1 MSDLQQNRISVQEI
15 LLMFSKQISGTGA
28 KSGEKYIPVAD
39 VVAERGYVIPVN
51 YSDAPSSFILQREK
65 DANRVAYN
73 KEDLQ
78 RFVNGFDSLSVSLL
92 QPYIRFEKYNK
103 KRDETFVLDMNN
115 ANLASFRSFISGAR
129 TGKGSVGFGTRQNPG
144 GFGIKGLELEYLA
157 NEKSGYCFN
166 QYKLDVEVFCAS
178 IEDLVANLGDGKSS
192 YTLMD
197 VLIAFPEDIKRLLE
211 GIRAGET
218 EGEMS
223 SAFKTVVEFGYNVH
237 ESEKGIAQKL
247 AGAVSAISSIAK
259 APTSITKSASIFSAA
274 TQNKRSEQTKMLI
287 KQSGSKGLASQKFSE
302 MLSKLRFRVF
312 LTPYKWV
319 VEFEQKGNISLKI
332 QYLGYDNAIS
342 AKAASNVMAS
352 FEEVEYYQ
360 KSFMAKRSGKPV
372 SVATTKKEM
381 EQEKKEIDAAR
392 KKLDSERAS
401 FWRVYKQTLMRR
413 PYARLGAIQRS
424 FELTVDYS
432 VFEQTKPVS
441 AQPGQDLSFSDKIKK
456 IRNEIYESLGSEDVM
471 NKFAQMYKGHGVSPK
486 ENWESDYDFNKI
498 IDDEGRDSHLTVKNK
513 YVVGKE
519 KIGTVTRFEGGG
531 IDGPPVAI
539 TEDVYKNLYI
549 SRIPYFY
556 LGDLLGIL
564 SLTVSHNLK
573 QSGEHGAGTRV
584 EFLTDQIKIPAPWFP
599 SAELEMNIGQIP
611 ISWDF
616 FLKWWADKVETKK
629 NMVYKL
635 EEFLQ
640 EFFGHFIQQL
650 FKKTEVVDSVIL
662 NIGCHV
668 IEKEINKQTGS
679 KIVSYYLY
687 QVLPEKDPSVR
698 FYIGNARGLLK
709 DVQFEVVDDQYL
721 SSSCMQMAV
730 ENQQPDNNLQ
740 FQRAI
745 YNSTITMFGNVI
757 FQPGM
762 TVEVVPSLV
771 GAPFADSS
779 KIRNIYDL
787 GIGGLFNITATKISL
802 RKGNFETKLTTRWW
816 GKPQQ
821 KMVDLSSM
829 EIPIFSGIGSGL
841 GSVAGVVGDAVVA
854 RGVQGAFAS
863 GKKD

>member
-1 MSDLQQNRISVQEI
+1 MSDTQKNRISVQEI
-15 LLMFSKQISGTGA
+15 LLMFSKELSSSFSADSNNLLISA
-28 KSGEKYIPVAD
+28 RD
-39 VVAERGYVIPVN
+39 AERGAVRTVN
-51 YSDAPSSFILQREK
+51 HAESPSSFILQREK

-78 RFVNGFDSLSVSLL
+78 RFVNGFDSMSVSLL

-115 ANLASFRSFISGAR
+115 SNLASFRSFISGTR
-129 TGKGSVGFGTRQNPG
+129 TGKGTIGFGTRQSPG

-178 IEDLVANLGDGKSS
+178 IEDLVANLGDTKSS

-211 GIRAGET
+211 GIKAGDT
-218 EGEMS
+218 EGELS

-237 ESEKGIAQKL
+237 ENERGIAQKL
-247 AGAVSAISSIAK
+247 AGTVSAISNITK
-259 APTSITKSASIFSAA
+259 TPTSITRSASIFSNAIKSG
-274 TQNKRSEQTKMLI
+274 QSEQTKMLI
-287 KQSGSKGLASQKFSE
+287 KQSGNKGPAVQKFSE
-302 MLSKLRFRVF
+302 MLKKLRFRVF
-312 LTPYKWV
+312 LAPYKWLV
-319 VEFEQKGNISLKI
+319 DFEQKGNITLKV

-342 AKAASNVMAS
+342 AKSASNVMAS
-352 FEEVEYYQ
+352 FEEVEQYQ
-360 KSFMAKRSGKPV
+360 KSFMSKRIKKTDSV
-372 SVATTKKEM
+372 STTKKEL
-381 EQEKKEIDAAR
+381 EQEKKDADAAR
-392 KKLDSERAS
+392 KKKESEHAS
-401 FWRVYKQTLMRR
+401 FWRVFKQILMRR
-413 PYARLGAIQRS
+413 PYARLGAVQRS

-432 VFEQTKPVS
+432 VFEQERP
-441 AQPGQDLSFSDKIKK
+441 QREQEGQELSFSDKIMK
-456 IRNEIYESLGSEDVM
+456 IRDEIYESFGSEYM
-471 NKFAQMYKGHGVSPK
+471 MSKFMKMYKGHEISPK
-486 ENWESDYDFNKI
+486 ENWESNYDFNKI
-498 IDDEGRDSHLTVKNK
+498 IDEGRRDAHLTVENK
-513 YVVGKE
+513 YLVGKE
-519 KIGTVTRFEGGG
+519 KIGTTTKFYGGG
-531 IDGPPVAI
+531 AGQGQTV
-539 TEDVYKNLYI
+539 TTDVYKNLYI

-564 SLTVSHNLK
+564 SLGVTHNLK
-573 QSGEHGAGTRV
+573 KSQEYGPGTIV

-599 SAELEMNIGQIP
+599 SAEIEINIGQIP

-629 NMVYKL
+629 NMIYKL

-650 FKKTEVVDSVIL
+650 FKKSEVVDSVIL

-668 IEKEINKQTGS
+668 IEKEVAGQPGS
-679 KIVSYYLY
+679 KIISYYLY
-687 QVLPEKDPSVR
+687 HLNPEKDPSVR
-698 FYIGNARGLLK
+698 FYIGNAKGLLK
-709 DVQFEVVDDQYL
+709 DVQFEIVDDQYL
-721 SSSCMQMAV
+721 SSASMQMAV
-730 ENQQPDNNLQ
+730 ESQQPDNNLQ

-787 GIGGLFNITATKISL
+787 GIGGLFNVTATKISL
-802 RKGNFETKLTTRWW
+802 RQGNFETKLTTRWW

-821 KMVDLSSM
+821 KMIQFGEGGDEEVLKFVYSTYGGI
-829 EIPIFSGIGSGL
+829 EI
-841 GSVAGVVGDAVVA
+841 D
-854 RGVQGAFAS
+854 
-863 GKKD
+863 